1 MTLLGLALGVVD
13 QVDGAGALVELADG
27 RLLEVHRSCL
37 PAPADEGDRFVY
49 RDLPQAD
56 CPYTLPIR
64 RLGPAKPQGGQ
75 HES

>member
-1 MTLLGLALGVVD
+1 MLLGFALGVVD

-27 RLLEVHRSCL
+27 RLLEVPTSCL
-37 PAPADEGDRFVY
+37 PLPAAEGDRFVY
-49 RDLPQAD
+49 RDLPRAG

-64 RLGPAKPQGGQ
+64 RPTGLTPQEGVQ